1 MITAIGSSRISDAQM
16 GTGNTAVKQREDSK
30 TSLIRAIKSPR

>member
-16 GTGNTAVKQREDSK
+16 GTGNTAVKQRQEIK
-30 TSLIRAIKSPR
+30 RSLIRYIKSLR